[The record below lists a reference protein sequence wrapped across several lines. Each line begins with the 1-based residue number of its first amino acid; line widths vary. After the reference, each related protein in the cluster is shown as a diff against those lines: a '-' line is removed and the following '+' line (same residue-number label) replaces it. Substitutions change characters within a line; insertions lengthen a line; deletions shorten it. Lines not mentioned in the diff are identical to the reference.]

1 MTTLERLPLGGRGRV
16 QRVDGAPELQRRLA
30 ELGVLPGT
38 RVELVRV
45 APLGDPLEVRV
56 RGTLLTL
63 RRREAACVEVEPEE
77 QA

>member
-1 MTTLERLPLGGRGRV
+1 MASLSPGARGRV
-16 QRVDGAPELQRRLA
+16 RRVEGQAELQRRLA
-30 ELGVLPGT
+30 ELGILPGA

-63 RRREAACVEVEPEE
+63 RRREAACIEIEPEV
-77 QA
+77 AA